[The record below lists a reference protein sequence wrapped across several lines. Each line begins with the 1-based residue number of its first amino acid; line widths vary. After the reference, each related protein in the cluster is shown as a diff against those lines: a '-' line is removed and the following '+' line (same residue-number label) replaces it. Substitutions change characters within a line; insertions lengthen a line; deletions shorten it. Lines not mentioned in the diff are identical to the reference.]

1 MVTKLHPTLY
11 NGCNCLSRFRHK
23 VKPWWC
29 HQMATFSALMAIC
42 AENSP
47 VPVISPHK
55 GQWSFNVF
63 FHLRLNKR
71 LSKQSWGWW
80 FETLSSPL
88 WRHRK
93 STLVKGSPDG
103 DKRVNS
109 CTQTITMLP
118 GLNMTVCTVFK
129 ILTMKMKDLKINFH
143 YTIFVIW
150 VKYDC
155 WLLHYWP
162 SKA

>member
-1 MVTKLHPTLY
+1 MVTKLHPTLH
-11 NGCNCLSRFRHK
+11 NGCNCLSRFRLK
-23 VKPWWC
+23 VNPWWC

-47 VPVISPHK
+47 VPLKSPHK
-55 GQWSFNVF
+55 GQWRGTLMFPFICVWINGWANNREADD
-63 FHLRLNKR
+63 LRRYLA
-71 LSKQSWGWW
+71 
-80 FETLSSPL
+80 
-88 WRHRK
+88 HHDVI
-93 STLVKGSPDG
+93 VKGSPDG

-118 GLNMTVCTVFK
+118 GLNVTVCTVFK
-129 ILTMKMKDLKINFH
+129 ILTMKMKDFKINFH

-155 WLLHYWP
+155 
-162 SKA
+162 